1 VDPSAPSKPVL
12 KLLVPDVLVLGI
24 PSSSSSGISN
34 GSSKTMLTLQMNDQD
49 AADAAFAADNGVLW
63 VMLRPRANAAA
74 ASPDI
79 VSIETVL
86 FGVPTVRVYKQLGGR
101 GGQ

>member
-1 VDPSAPSKPVL
+1 MVGWSP
-12 KLLVPDVLVLGI
+12 
-24 PSSSSSGISN
+24 
-34 GSSKTMLTLQMNDQD
+34 D
-49 AADAAFAADNGVLW
+49 AAACLPRRKASAFAADNGVLW